1 MTGNNGTADLSYT
14 ASIADRAGV
23 RPATSATTAGL
34 FHNGT
39 KTGAA
44 AYADF
49 GLSYDPYNS
58 GYQGAAGGTYTVR
71 TGDTLAS
78 IAQALWGDANLWYK
92 LAAAN
97 GMSGNAA
104 LIEGQTLTLPT
115 GVTRSSH
122 SASTFKPYDP
132 TDALGDLSPTTP
144 KPPKKPKCGVFGQI
158 LVAAIAI
165 GVALI
170 ATAGAASALSS
181 EAFSTV
187 LGAMTGGAAVTGV
200 SAGAWIAGGV
210 VGGAVGSMASQ
221 GFAVA
226 TGIQEKFS
234 WKGVGLAAIA
244 GGVGGAIGGGG
255 LFGETGL
262 FGSGTAATAA
272 RAAVGSAVTQGIGVA
287 TGLQSKFDF
296 AGVAAAGIGAGVGL
310 EVGKRIGGA
319 GVGTFA
325 ASIAASA
332 IANAATRSAI
342 EGNSFGDN
350 LLAAIPD
357 TIAQIAMRG
366 LGTAVDGVSSDS
378 NGGSGGGGGIAED
391 RYAGG
396 KMARLKADARAKP
409 AFVGLLP
416 ANGLSQSASY
426 AGSSFRISS
435 VSDAMRF
442 ALGAVTGSGEGIR
455 TGVPTIGDI
464 IVTGRTLMS
473 AQALVALNME
483 LVQLYGRQEARLAPP
498 YRARYGITN
507 PAPLRQ
513 ASVVSEPSRWDR
525 FTDGVYQKIKG
536 VALPSMIPTSV
547 DDLAF
552 QAKSPIGYSIVQHN
566 KAKEWYGN
574 LGSWF
579 GPQMMA
585 LQVGRPPRLMLSSM
599 AAGTRAAEGT
609 PSIEAAYQARYA
621 SAYERGVVH
630 VDARLASGD
639 IVAPVGQPPHLFR
652 ANQIDDFARQ
662 DLKAF
667 ALQQGHGADMV
678 RINQRLYI
686 EGSSGKYRIPD
697 LYFPQSGT
705 ILDGTLGFKNARRPQ
720 IVDFRAAN
728 GNAPIG
734 IVRPEVYGGSYWIA
748 K

>member
-115 GVTRSSH
+115 GVTKSGH

-416 ANGLSQSASY
+416 ADGLSQSASY

-442 ALGAVTGSGEGIR
+442 ALGAVTCSGEGIR

-464 IVTGRTLMS
+464 IVTGWTLMS

-599 AAGTRAAEGT
+599 AAGTRAAETTG
-609 PSIEAAYQARYA
+609 S
-621 SAYERGVVH
+621 
-630 VDARLASGD
+630 
-639 IVAPVGQPPHLFR
+639 
-652 ANQIDDFARQ
+652 
-662 DLKAF
+662 
-667 ALQQGHGADMV
+667 
-678 RINQRLYI
+678 RIIY
-686 EGSSGKYRIPD
+686 D
-697 LYFPQSGT
+697 
-705 ILDGTLGFKNARRPQ
+705 
-720 IVDFRAAN
+720 
-728 GNAPIG
+728 APIG
-734 IVRPEVYGGSYWIA
+734 PVRPIHKNSLSYVGDTHIYAVKGPDGSIWKYGESAQGLNRDGFSLRGEMQARKLRQDTGEFYRSEILETLPAKAPARVIETQLLKDYVRIHGQLPPGNKVYR
-748 K
+748 